1 MTAVG
6 DWGGGSPSRG
16 RGYVLGVAVDQDGS
30 RRHAGSMVV
39 IHQVAILE
47 AERAPRRQQQLRR
60 RQRQRQW
67 QAGRSGN
74 SGSR

>member
-1 MTAVG
+1 M
-6 DWGGGSPSRG
+6 
-16 RGYVLGVAVDQDGS
+16 DQDGS